1 MTPLALLSSP
11 VEDLGRWVLLVVL
24 CVAPAFFDLKY
35 RKVPNALTF
44 PAMVLGL
51 VMMLVHQGPPGLLNG
66 VVSGAGVFA
75 FMMILRA
82 LGGLGGGDVKLMTAI
97 ACAGGWPFVA
107 WAGVYGMFIGGVMGL
122 VVLVWKRN
130 VFEALIKEAGRLKR
144 FGRHDPSKGHP
155 IPYAVALAA
164 GTLLALARDA
174 GFLPSNLGW

>member
-1 MTPLALLSSP
+1 LLISSP

-24 CVAPAFFDLKY
+24 CVAAAAFDLTS

-44 PAMVLGL
+44 PAMALGL
-51 VMMLVHQGPPGLLNG
+51 LFMGIHQGPPGVING
-66 VVSGAGVFA
+66 LAAGAGVFA

-82 LGGLGGGDVKLMTAI
+82 IGGLGGGDVKLMTAI

-107 WAGVYGMFIGGVMGL
+107 WAAVYGMFIGGVMGL

-130 VFEALIKEAGRLKR
+130 VFEALLEEFGRLKKI
-144 FGRHDPSKGHP
+144 GTHDPSKGHP

-164 GTLLALARDA
+164 GALLALARDA
-174 GFLPSNLGW
+174 GFLPANLGW